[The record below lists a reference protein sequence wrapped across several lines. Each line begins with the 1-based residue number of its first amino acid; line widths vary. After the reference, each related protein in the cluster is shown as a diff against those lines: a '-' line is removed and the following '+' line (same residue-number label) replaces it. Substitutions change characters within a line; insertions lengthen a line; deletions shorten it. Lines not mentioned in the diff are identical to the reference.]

1 MCIRDRSK
9 TEAVSSALKADDMD
23 AVRTAVGDLE
33 KTMGELMAAAQ
44 QATGGAEIDP
54 AAAAAAAAAAG
65 GPEAPQEAPDEPRE
79 AKGKVVDAEVVD
91 AEK

>member
-1 MCIRDRSK
+1 MR
-9 TEAVSSALKADDMD
+9 EALKAADME
-23 AVRTAVGDLE
+23 AVRTAVGELE

-44 QATGGAEIDP
+44 EAAGAAGMDP
-54 AAAAAAAAAAG
+54 AAAAAAAAGAG
-65 GPEAPQEAPDEPRE
+65 AGSAPPEDSPEEPRE

>member
-1 MCIRDRSK
+1 MR
-9 TEAVSSALKADDMD
+9 EALKAADME
-23 AVRTAVGDLE
+23 AVRTTVEELE

-44 QATGGAEIDP
+44 QAAGAAGMDP
-54 AAAAAAAAAAG
+54 AAAAAGGAG
-65 GPEAPQEAPDEPRE
+65 AGSVPPEDAPEEPRE